1 MEKKGQDGL
10 IHPKLRCTEIQHSG
24 ETTEGRPGEW
34 KGEEWKEGE
43 LGASKSELNA
53 RHMLV
58 SYNHLSYVIS
68 ILIRRGKS
76 PNT

>member
-10 IHPKLRCTEIQHSG
+10 IHPKLRRTEIQHSG

-43 LGASKSELNA
+43 LGASESELNA
-53 RHMLV
+53 QTHASFL
-58 SYNHLSYVIS
+58 
-68 ILIRRGKS
+68 
-76 PNT
+76 